1 MTRFITAAI
10 LLLPL
15 GTLAFGQIAGSTSL
29 VGIVT
34 DAAGKSV
41 PKAIVIATNTGTE
54 DYYKTI
60 TNDEGYYTMQFV
72 RVGKYEI
79 TVQQPGFQTYKATGI
94 EVNVNGVVRTDVVL
108 RIGELLQTVTVD
120 GEPAPIKTD
129 EAGVSEIIS
138 MRHVAD

>member
-1 MTRFITAAI
+1 MTRFLLAAI

-15 GTLAFGQIAGSTSL
+15 GTVAFGQIAGSTSL

-41 PKAIVIATNTGTE
+41 PKAIVIATNTGTA

-60 TNDEGYYTMQFV
+60 TNAEGYYTMQFV

-79 TVQQPGFQTYKATGI
+79 TVQQPGLQTYKPTRRD
-94 EVNVNGVVRTDVVL
+94 VKVHLLVR
-108 RIGELLQTVTVD
+108 
-120 GEPAPIKTD
+120 
-129 EAGVSEIIS
+129 
-138 MRHVAD
+138 AD